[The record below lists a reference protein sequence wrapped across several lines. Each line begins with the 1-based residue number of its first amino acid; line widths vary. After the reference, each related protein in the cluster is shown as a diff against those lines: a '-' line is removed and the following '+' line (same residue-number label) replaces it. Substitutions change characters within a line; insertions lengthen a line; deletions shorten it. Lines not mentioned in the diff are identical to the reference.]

1 MERICGNRKW
11 FRPEPGVLVERD
23 SPANVVRRLRMPD
36 GGRVEDGGST
46 SPPTYG
52 KCTAQYF
59 GHDGQPARYDAG
71 KFATTSCNA
80 TNDAGAPLFQRGTFY
95 NLM

>member
-1 MERICGNRKW
+1 MERICGNCKW
-11 FRPEPGVLVERD
+11 FRPEPGVLVDRD
-23 SPANVVRRLRMPD
+23 SPANFVRRLYMS
-36 GGRVEDGGST
+36 GGRRVEDGGST
-46 SPPTYG
+46 SPPTYE
-52 KCTAQYF
+52 KRTAQYY
-59 GHDGQPARYDAG
+59 GDDGQPARYDAG